1 MGRTVEIPAGLHDVV
16 ERLSRTGWAAEVVDD
31 EWRLVWI
38 SGALRG
44 VLGDP
49 ADEALGIGLHASA
62 ARECE
67 AWRSVMVR
75 DNYLAVTRE
84 LAPTLLHDGKLPD
97 GLPDDVRAVLD
108 EAEPGEPLNVWSS
121 ELAFAQENMPPT
133 WISFVAL
140 RLRDED
146 GESLGTVFLY
156 GPDLPAPV
164 LALVARGDR
173 SMFERMAALLEP
185 ARRPAAI
192 LFADIEASG
201 RLSRHLPTAAY
212 FELVREI
219 RTSVDDVV
227 IERCGLVGKH
237 AGDGVTAFFIAE
249 QVGSDSA
256 AARAAI
262 EAGRAICD
270 AAAAA
275 AERVRERGV
284 PLEPGDVL
292 INVGMHW
299 GSGLYVGQVVTGGRL
314 EVTALGDEVNEAARI
329 EQTASEGAVLASK
342 TLVERLDRGDAEAL
356 DLDPATLVYVSID
369 ELPDASE
376 KAVRDAGTIAVTD
389 VRPHRGDG

>member
-1 MGRTVEIPAGLHDVV
+1 MPAASPALTEIV
-16 ERLSRTGWAAEVVDD
+16 ERLAKTGWAAEVVDP
-31 EWRLVWI
+31 EWRLAWV
-38 SGALRG
+38 SDPLRAVMGYASDEELG
-44 VLGDP
+44 VGTHVL
-49 ADEALGIGLHASA
+49 E

-67 AWRSVMVR
+67 AWRSVSLR
-75 DNYLAVTRE
+75 ENYLDTLR
-84 LAPTLLHDGKLPD
+84 LIAPTILHDAPPGPD
-97 GLPDDVRAVLD
+97 MELPDDVRAVLD
-108 EAEPGEPLNVWSS
+108 EVEPGEPFEVMSA
-121 ELAFAQENMPPT
+121 ELALAQEDMPAM

-140 RLRDED
+140 RKRDES
-146 GESLGTVFLY
+146 GETLGTVYLY

-173 SMFERMAALLEP
+173 AMFERMAALLEP

-201 RLSRHLPTAAY
+201 RLSRRLPTTAY

-219 RTSVDDVV
+219 TTAVDDVV
-227 IERCGLVGKH
+227 IARRGLVGKH

-249 QVGSDSA
+249 QLRSDSE

-270 AAAAA
+270 AAASAA
-275 AERVRERGV
+275 AQVAERGT
-284 PLEPGDVL
+284 PLDADAVKM
-292 INVGMHW
+292 NVGMHW

-329 EQTASEGAVLASK
+329 EQTAKEGAVLASK
-342 TLVERLDRGDAEAL
+342 SLIERLDESDAAAL
-356 DLDPATLVYVSID
+356 ELDPATLSYVAID

-389 VRPHRGDG
+389 VRSRADA